1 MIIPDNPSILI
12 QQHLPIGSIMI
23 KKSLLLLTTAIFLF
37 GCDQQQE
44 TEKSNTNA
52 DDITSFYAP
61 KTMLTPPPT
70 LSGNYLAGQFAQNS
84 SDWASASDYFV
95 GILDENP
102 NQKEIQRR
110 VMALEMGA
118 GHYDKALSIAKNIL
132 NDPTETDK
140 AFSILLVSLENFKNG
155 KFEESL
161 KGIEAYQNDSLGVAI
176 LPLIKAWAEAGKG
189 KANIES
195 LTDSPSLL
203 YQAVLVSAY
212 AKDMQAISQLAKTHD
227 FTKTPTP
234 ISRLEDIAAI
244 FAHYN
249 EKVEATEIY
258 KALKSGIPDRV
269 TFYDEKLKAI
279 EAGTAIELPKQI
291 DNPQIGLSEAIY
303 DMAQILSN
311 GYSDS
316 ARLFAH
322 MSIYLNPVNPSAYEL
337 LAQIAAD
344 NKLYS
349 EATDYLSKIDT
360 SQSADKKIQ
369 VARQIAFLQVSAGHP
384 DEAIRILNDLVDT
397 QKNVDAQIQIGDIYR
412 SQEKFEDALKAY
424 NKAYD
429 MIGNTITAPY
439 WELSFA
445 RGIVHERLKNWEQAE
460 KDLKTALLF
469 EPDQPYILNYLGY
482 SWADQG
488 VNLDKAAEMI
498 EKAVRLKPDDGAIV
512 DSLGWL
518 YFRMSKYDKAVIV
531 LEKAAQLA
539 PTEPEINDHLGDA
552 YWRVGRKSE
561 ARFQWSRAISFA
573 KDADMISNIQ
583 IKIDNGLP
591 DKEAEKKGN

>member
-1 MIIPDNPSILI
+1 MTN
-12 QQHLPIGSIMI
+12 
-23 KKSLLLLTTAIFLF
+23 KSFRSSLLLTTAIFLF

-44 TEKSNTNA
+44 NEKSNSNP
-52 DDITSFYAP
+52 DDISSFYAP
-61 KTMLTPPPT
+61 TPMVIPPPSF
-70 LSGNYLAGQFAQNS
+70 SGNFLAGQFAQNR
-84 SDWASASDYFV
+84 SDWASASDYFLS
-95 GILDENP
+95 ILDEKP
-102 NQKEIQRR
+102 DQKEILRR
-110 VMALEMGA
+110 VMALEMGS
-118 GHYDKALSIAKNIL
+118 GHYDKALNIAKKIL
-132 NDPTETDK
+132 NDTAEPDK
-140 AFSILLVSLENFKNG
+140 ALSTLLISLSYFKDG
-155 KFEESL
+155 KFDESL
-161 KGIEAYQNDSLGVAI
+161 KNIEFYKNDAVGIAI

-189 KANIES
+189 KANIDE
-195 LTDSPSLL
+195 LKDSPSLL
-203 YQAVLVSAY
+203 YQAVLVAAY
-212 AKDMQAISQLAKTHD
+212 AKDTEAISQLAGNHD

-249 EKVEATEIY
+249 QKTEATEIY
-258 KALKSGIPDRV
+258 KALKIGIPDRIS
-269 TFYDEKLKAI
+269 FYDDKIKLI
-279 EAGTAIELPKQI
+279 ETGAAIELPKQTTS
-291 DNPQIGLSEAIY
+291 PQIGLSESIY

-322 MSIYLNPVNPSAYEL
+322 MSIYLNPINPSAYEL

-344 NKLYS
+344 HNLYS

-360 SQSADKKIQ
+360 SQSPDKKIQ
-369 VARQIAFLQVSAGHP
+369 VARQIALLQVSAGHP
-384 DEAIRILNDLVDT
+384 DEAIRILKDLVET

-412 SQEKFEDALKAY
+412 SLENFEDALKTY
-424 NKAYD
+424 NKAYE
-429 MIGNTITAPY
+429 MIGNTISAPY

-445 RGIVHERLKNWEQAE
+445 RGITHERLKNWDLAE

-469 EPDQPYILNYLGY
+469 QPDQPFLLNYLGY

-518 YFRMSKYDKAVIV
+518 YFRMGKFYKAVFV
-531 LEKAAQLA
+531 LEKASQLA

-561 ARFQWSRAISFA
+561 AKFQWSRAISFS
-573 KDADMISNIQ
+573 KDADMISKIQ
-583 IKIDNGLP
+583 TKIDNGLP
-591 DKEAEKKGN
+591 PIEVEKK